1 MSEEINTDDARQ
13 QILSRIRSANQSR
26 VMSGENKGTAAGQA
40 NVDNVDLPNA
50 VKGHM
55 ARRGLSTQ
63 PGWRNTDDTE
73 RLLEQMQNVQISV
86 TRVQT
91 SREIPDVVAE
101 YRRENGID
109 GELIVS
115 PALNDPALMQWGD
128 DVHSGIARDVV
139 APGVEVTSVTPCFC
153 AVAETGSIVTVS
165 DGQTPST
172 LNFLPDN
179 HVVVLYQSQVV
190 GHLED
195 ALAKLR
201 TLEPGDELSS
211 PVPRSVNF
219 LTGPSRT
226 ADIEQT
232 LELGAHGPRKMQ
244 VILVAA
250 DA

>member
-1 MSEEINTDDARQ
+1 MSTTDTRQ
-13 QILSRIRSANQSR
+13 QILSRIRAANLSRQTSEGGVSRDSDQLRSTVARQSELPDS
-26 VMSGENKGTAAGQA
+26 VKEHMS
-40 NVDNVDLPNA
+40 
-50 VKGHM
+50 
-55 ARRGLSTQ
+55 RRGASTQ
-63 PGWRNTDDTE
+63 PGWSNTDDTE
-73 RLLEQMQNVQISV
+73 RLLEQMQSVQISV

-91 SREIPDVVAE
+91 SREVPDVVAE
-101 YRRENGID
+101 YRRENGIE
-109 GELIVS
+109 GELIIS
-115 PALNDPALMQWGD
+115 PALNEPALMQWGA

-153 AVAETGSIVTVS
+153 AVAETGI
-165 DGQTPST
+165 
-172 LNFLPDN
+172 
-179 HVVVLYQSQVV
+179 YQSQVV

-201 TLEPGDELSS
+201 TLESGDELSS

-244 VILVAA
+244 VILVAG
-250 DA
+250 DPD

>member
-1 MSEEINTDDARQ
+1 MSEEINTADSRQ
-13 QILSRIRSANQSR
+13 QILARIRKANLGRLASSADKNT
-26 VMSGENKGTAAGQA
+26 EDAG
-40 NVDNVDLPNA
+40 DLPQA
-50 VKGHM
+50 VKEHM
-55 ARRGLSTQ
+55 AKRALSTR
-63 PGWRNTDDTE
+63 PGWSNLDDTE
-73 RLLEQMQNVQISV
+73 RLLEQMQNVQISI

-91 SREIPDVVAE
+91 SREVPDVVAE
-101 YRRENGID
+101 YRRENEIEGK
-109 GELIVS
+109 LIVS
-115 PALNDPALMQWGD
+115 PAINDTALMQWGD

-179 HVVVLYQSQVV
+179 HIVVLYQSQVV

-195 ALAKLR
+195 ALARLR
-201 TLEPGDELSS
+201 TLEPADDLSS

-232 LELGAHGPRKMQ
+232 LELGAHGPRKMH
-244 VILVAA
+244 VILVAGDPA
-250 DA
+250 T